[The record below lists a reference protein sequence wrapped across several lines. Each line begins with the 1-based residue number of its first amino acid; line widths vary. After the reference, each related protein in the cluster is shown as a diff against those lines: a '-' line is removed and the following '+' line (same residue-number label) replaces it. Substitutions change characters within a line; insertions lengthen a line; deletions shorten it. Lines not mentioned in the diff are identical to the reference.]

1 MDPTKMAPSF
11 LTFIGEEPIF
21 LVCFFP
27 FVTIPS
33 DFATNLWG
41 DKVPYGKTVQIRDG
55 DTLRFVRVRKRNG
68 EPIFTDGWIMLVRDN
83 VLKLKDGILIKA
95 TGPSTFDVSCFKEY
109 VCENSYFTTQLN
121 IVPGM
126 FLMPEKFWND
136 FYGKYYKDEMARV
149 PLKNEPH
156 LVFTRIDSKTFEI
169 PVFDPDTG
177 TEVSFK
183 KVDVDK
189 GKSKVDVGQVLITKN
204 ENPTKRT
211 LRSRT
216 IVAAEKQCYDR
227 RAKVQKVNAK
237 PSIASLVLN
246 FTRVAEHKIRLPTD
260 VSSVLDLSPGNLK
273 EVRVQNLRGEVKK
286 FMTRSEKHG
295 KWFRYGL
302 VGWSAYLKACKISF
316 GVELF
321 FGFHKSSK
329 LLIFSK
335 VAHKVR
341 KKVLCMNVGN
351 GYCGCYYYKQ
361 YAVVF
366 VVGLLSARWY

>member
-1 MDPTKMAPSF
+1 MK
-11 LTFIGEEPIF
+11 
-21 LVCFFP
+21 
-27 FVTIPS
+27 
-33 DFATNLWG
+33 
-41 DKVPYGKTVQIRDG
+41 
-55 DTLRFVRVRKRNG
+55 
-68 EPIFTDGWIMLVRDN
+68 
-83 VLKLKDGILIKA
+83 IL
-95 TGPSTFDVSCFKEY
+95 Y
-109 VCENSYFTTQLN
+109 
-121 IVPGM
+121 
-126 FLMPEKFWND
+126 
-136 FYGKYYKDEMARV
+136 
-149 PLKNEPH
+149 
-156 LVFTRIDSKTFEI
+156 
-169 PVFDPDTG
+169 
-177 TEVSFK
+177 
-183 KVDVDK
+183 
-189 GKSKVDVGQVLITKN
+189 
-204 ENPTKRT
+204 TKRT

-361 YAVVF
+361 YVVVF

>member
-21 LVCFFP
+21 LVY
-27 FVTIPS
+27 
-33 DFATNLWG
+33 
-41 DKVPYGKTVQIRDG
+41 KVPYGKTVQIRDG

-83 VLKLKDGILIKA
+83 VLKLKDGVLIKA
-95 TGPSTFDVSCFKEY
+95 IGPSTFDVSCFKEY
-109 VCENSYFTTQLN
+109 VCENSYFTAQLN

-126 FLMPEKFWND
+126 FLMPENWNE
-136 FYGKYYKDEMARV
+136 FYGKYYKDEMARVYVGQRFWNVKMEGWSDCCCFTDGWLKVVEEV

-169 PVFDPDTG
+169 SVFHPDTG
-177 TEVSFK
+177 TELFFK
-183 KVDVDK
+183 KVDMDK

-227 RAKVQKVNAK
+227 RAKVQKVNAE
-237 PSIASLVLN
+237 PSIASPVLN
-246 FTRVAEHKIRLPTD
+246 FIRVAEHKIRLPTD

-273 EVRVQNLRGEVKK
+273 EVRVQNLRGKVKK

-295 KWFRYGL
+295 KGFRYGL

-321 FGFHKSSK
+321 FEFHKSSK
-329 LLIFSK
+329 LLILSK
-335 VAHKVR
+335 LHTRLKTKSPVHECR
-341 KKVLCMNVGN
+341 KWSLW
-351 GYCGCYYYKQ
+351 
-361 YAVVF
+361 
-366 VVGLLSARWY
+366 LLLL